1 MGVYYAFAWVAA
13 LLAALRCLVQLLP
26 APGLWN
32 ALWLVTQSGLAA
44 TTQQAL
50 VRTLGVA
57 GAAAGV
63 DAGVK
68 ALYIYA
74 LHVPLLLDGSTAAD
88 PFGDARWSKWSFW
101 LVRAALPAA
110 AYCYVAALP
119 STPHRALLPAKPE
132 LSRHAACLA
141 AAHALQALGA
151 ALVGSRAGAG
161 YCVFGAGAWLYDALF
176 PPLVYCTF
184 LLGFFGADELD
195 TDLLLYSEMRE
206 AEFV

>member
-1 MGVYYAFAWVAA
+1 MSPCCWTGAQPPGCRSISCLQARRLRVSAWARTVGLGAACCKPATCARQSLCLLRASIAPA
-13 LLAALRCLVQLLP
+13 LLPVSPTPPPQKQPR
-26 APGLWN
+26 
-32 ALWLVTQSGLAA
+32 S
-44 TTQQAL
+44 
-50 VRTLGVA
+50 
-57 GAAAGV
+57 
-63 DAGVK
+63 
-68 ALYIYA
+68 
-74 LHVPLLLDGSTAAD
+74 STAAD